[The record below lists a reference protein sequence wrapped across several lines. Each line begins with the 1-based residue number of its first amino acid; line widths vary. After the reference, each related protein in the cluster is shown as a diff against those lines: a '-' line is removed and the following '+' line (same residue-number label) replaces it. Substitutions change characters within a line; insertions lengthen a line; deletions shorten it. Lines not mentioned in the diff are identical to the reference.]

1 MSAKK
6 SNLDRSFLDEEHIQH
21 QLGFLSFMK
30 RIWPLLWNH
39 SYGFIILI
47 LVILSYVV
55 TGRLMPVVFGH
66 AIDEGI
72 RKDDLS
78 LVYQAACVYLVLEIL
93 RSTLHFAQTYGIQRL
108 GNRVL
113 YDLREKLISHVQSLP
128 LTYFDKNPV
137 GRTVTR
143 VTNDIAALGELFS
156 LGISAVIVSGIE
168 MLAIV
173 IAMSFI
179 SLKLALITTAVA
191 PVLTL
196 LCVHLSRKIR
206 FVFRDAKRKL
216 ATINAF
222 TAESL
227 NGLKV
232 LQLFHKTDDRQSE
245 FNRYSEEFKK
255 LNLKTV
261 RLFALLWPII
271 ELFNVIAM
279 TTALFF
285 GGLYREELGLSLG
298 ALTTFLLMV
307 QSFFQPLK
315 TILERYTQ
323 FQNGLASADRI
334 FSLMDEPPEPLDGD
348 SLPSERL
355 SGKIQ
360 IRELS
365 HRYSPKGP
373 WALKDI
379 NLDIR
384 QGESLALV
392 GRTGSGKTTLIS
404 LLQRLYDH
412 TGGSIII
419 EGRDLRSVSPREWRR
434 RVGVVLQENFIF
446 KGTIAGNISLNDPR
460 ISRNQVE
467 SAAFEAGCLKLLQT
481 HKGGLDADVEER
493 GNNLSVGERQL
504 IAFARVL
511 AFNPDILILDEA
523 TANID
528 SISEKLIQ
536 DATQRVISG
545 RTSIIIAHRLSTI
558 LNCDRIAVLDHGQ
571 LLEIGSHLDLMN
583 LKGKYFDLY
592 TSQFKKKREP
602 SCLSQI

>member
-1 MSAKK
+1 
-6 SNLDRSFLDEEHIQH
+6 
-21 QLGFLSFMK
+21 
-30 RIWPLLWNH
+30 
-39 SYGFIILI
+39 
-47 LVILSYVV
+47 
-55 TGRLMPVVFGH
+55 
-66 AIDEGI
+66 
-72 RKDDLS
+72 
-78 LVYQAACVYLVLEIL
+78 
-93 RSTLHFAQTYGIQRL
+93 
-108 GNRVL
+108 
-113 YDLREKLISHVQSLP
+113 
-128 LTYFDKNPV
+128 
-137 GRTVTR
+137 
-143 VTNDIAALGELFS
+143 
-156 LGISAVIVSGIE
+156 
-168 MLAIV
+168 
-173 IAMSFI
+173 
-179 SLKLALITTAVA
+179 
-191 PVLTL
+191 
-196 LCVHLSRKIR
+196 
-206 FVFRDAKRKL
+206 
-216 ATINAF
+216 
-222 TAESL
+222 
-227 NGLKV
+227 
-232 LQLFHKTDDRQSE
+232 
-245 FNRYSEEFKK
+245 
-255 LNLKTV
+255 
-261 RLFALLWPII
+261 
-271 ELFNVIAM
+271 
-279 TTALFF
+279 
-285 GGLYREELGLSLG
+285 
-298 ALTTFLLMV
+298 MV

-348 SLPSERL
+348 SLPNERL

-365 HRYSPKGP
+365 HRYSPNGP

-379 NLDIR
+379 NLEIR

-460 ISRNQVE
+460 ISRKQVE

-493 GNNLSVGERQL
+493 GNNLSVGEKQL
-504 IAFARVL
+504 LAFARVL

-571 LLEIGSHLDLMN
+571 LLEIGSHVDLMN